1 LVHAGARPRNQL
13 SQVAIRPP
21 RALGVIT
28 GGALAAWAFLLAAA
42 AAYVAAG
49 SPVQLKT
56 FLAWAVFALLL
67 LVGVLFAYWAWA
79 VFTLGY
85 EIGRDALTIRW
96 GFRRVH
102 VPIANIQRMIPGRT
116 VYEAR
121 VEGLNWWGCHIGHG
135 EVTRVGYTLF
145 YSTHSSPDE
154 ILYVVTG
161 GEAFGLTV
169 LDQAAFAE
177 DVQANAA
184 LGAIIGHT
192 QRAAA
197 WNVAAWPFW
206 RDATA
211 KSLAMLSVLAAAV
224 VTGYVYAEYPGLPS
238 VVQLDFPALDGIVR
252 IGEKSELLRIAYASG
267 TIALA
272 NSVLGVIVHSRVR
285 AAGLW
290 LFASGILLQGILFAA
305 AVVAFAR
312 A

>member
-1 LVHAGARPRNQL
+1 LVHAGARSRNQL
-13 SQVAIRPP
+13 SSAAIRPP

-28 GGALAAWAFLLAAA
+28 GGALSAWALLLAAGA
-42 AAYVAAG
+42 TAVAIG
-49 SPVQLKT
+49 SPVELKT
-56 FLAWAVFALLL
+56 FLAWVVAAVLV

-79 VFTLGY
+79 LSTLAY
-85 EIGRDALTIRW
+85 EIGREALTIRW
-96 GFRRVH
+96 GFRRIS

-116 VYEAR
+116 VYDAK
-121 VEGLNWWGCHIGHG
+121 VDGLNWWGCHIGHG
-135 EVTRVGYTLF
+135 EVTRVGFTLF

-184 LGAIIGHT
+184 LGAVIGHT
-192 QRAAA
+192 QRASA
-197 WNVAAWPFW
+197 WNIVAWPFW

-211 KSLAMLSVLAAAV
+211 KTLAMLSVLAAALA
-224 VTGYVYAEYPGLPS
+224 TGYVYAEYPGLPA

-252 IGEKSELLRIAYASG
+252 IGEKSELLRIAYVSG
-267 TIALA
+267 GIALA
-272 NSVLGVIVHSRVR
+272 NAALGVVVHSRVR

-290 LFASGILLQGILFAA
+290 LFASGLLLQGLLLAA
-305 AVVAFAR
+305 AIVAFAR